1 MNKKFVPTAQQR
13 ENVEAMVGFGIPQD
27 KICLLIKN
35 QNTKKPIDGKTLRKY
50 FPDEI
55 ATGET
60 KANAQVAGSLFKDAT
75 SCPND
80 RARVA
85 ASSFWLKMRAGWK
98 DTTVHELVGKD
109 GGPIKPKMLSPSS
122 LPNSTELPNASLVMR
137 LALKPKMIREKIL
150 RKLKPEEREQLVYDW
165 GYRARPSQQA
175 PPGNWRTAGFSPAV
189 ALGKLA
195 SEPNG
200 FVNKSTKANVALH
213 WWRQLPLM
221 FAML

>member
-109 GGPIKPKMLSPSS
+109 GGPIQTENALTILSA
-122 LPNSTELPNASLVMR
+122 ELDRIAER
-137 LALKPKMIREKIL
+137 LAG
-150 RKLKPEEREQLVYDW
+150 D
-165 GYRARPSQQA
+165 
-175 PPGNWRTAGFSPAV
+175 
-189 ALGKLA
+189 A
-195 SEPNG
+195 SGAEAEDDTG
-200 FVNKSTKANVALH
+200 EDSSET
-213 WWRQLPLM
+213 
-221 FAML
+221 